1 MKFKSKMH
9 KLALC
14 GALALSFT
22 ASTAAINTASAKD
35 IRGWNIHV
43 VDYPVS
49 IAMESFLKEVTEKTE
64 GRIKGKIFH
73 GGVLGS
79 QPDAIEQIRLGA
91 IDFGEFSLG
100 PMGQVIPET
109 NVVSLPFIFKNIPQM
124 YRLMDG
130 DAGAKIA
137 EGMEKKGIVAVG
149 WYDAGARSFYNS
161 KKPIN
166 TPDDVKGMK
175 VRVMNN
181 DLFVGMIASMGGNAT
196 PMAFGEVFQSLKTGV
211 VDGAENN
218 PPSYESTNHY
228 EVAKFY
234 SMSEHLIIPECL
246 CISKKTWDTWSPED
260 QKIVRAAGKTSADL
274 QRKLWQER
282 EAKSMEKVQAGGTT
296 VNKIADKAPFQS
308 AMAPV
313 YDKFLAANPG
323 LTDLVNLIRNAE

>member
-1 MKFKSKMH
+1 MNTTSKFKR
-9 KLALC
+9 LALC
-14 GALALSFT
+14 GALALSF
-22 ASTAAINTASAKD
+22 AVGAVGIETAAAKD
-35 IRGWNIHV
+35 LRGWNIHV
-43 VDYPVS
+43 EDYPVS

-64 GRIKGKIFH
+64 GRITGKIFH

-91 IDFGEFSLG
+91 IDFGEFNLG
-100 PMGQVIPET
+100 PMGQSVPET

-130 DAGAKIA
+130 EAGAKIA
-137 EGMEKKGIVAVG
+137 EGLEKKGIIAIG

-181 DLFVGMIASMGGNAT
+181 DLFVGMIDSMGGNAT
-196 PMAFGEVFQSLKTGV
+196 PMAFAEVFQSLKTGV

-246 CISKKTWDTWSPED
+246 CFSKMTWDTFSPED
-260 QKIVRAAGKTSADL
+260 QEIIRKAGKDSADM
-274 QRKLWQER
+274 QRILWQER

-296 VNKIADKAPFQS
+296 VNKIADKAPFQA

-313 YDKFLAANPG
+313 YDKFLAANPD
-323 LTDLVNLIRNAE
+323 LVDLVNLIRNAD